1 MNPFQKTWDEET
13 ETYTLP
19 APILKYPASL
29 PHDMACAMS
38 PEEVELIRAKY
49 ELTEADLDYICNRQD
64 FKREYAEWVQRLVTE
79 GNSFKLKLRAMSEE
93 FIPELHK
100 MLYNENVAPSV
111 KTDMFKY
118 ITKVA
123 GLEPQPEKA
132 IAEGQKGGGVTRF
145 VVQWQDGAGQVA
157 IETKND

>member
-1 MNPFQKTWDEET
+1 
-13 ETYTLP
+13 
-19 APILKYPASL
+19 
-29 PHDMACAMS
+29 MS
-38 PEEVELIRAKY
+38 SEEVELIRIKY
-49 ELTEADLDYICNRQD
+49 ALTEADMDYICNRPD

-123 GLEPQPEKA
+123 GLEPVPEKSTPEA
-132 IAEGQKGGGVTRF
+132 SKATATRF
-145 VVQWQDGAGQVA
+145 VIQWGEQSSGQAA
-157 IETKND
+157 IEVKSE